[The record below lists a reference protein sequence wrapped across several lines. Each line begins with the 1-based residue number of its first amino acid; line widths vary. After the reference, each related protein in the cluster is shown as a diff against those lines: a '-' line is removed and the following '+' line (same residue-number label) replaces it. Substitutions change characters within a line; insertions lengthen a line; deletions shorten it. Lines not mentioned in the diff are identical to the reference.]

1 MYILTLFLFLKLY
14 TWNAQEG
21 HGTVGANP
29 KEGHKIDKST
39 DVIPL

>member
-21 HGTVGANP
+21 QGTVGANP
-29 KEGHKIDKST
+29 KEGHKIDKRT
-39 DVIPL
+39 DIQ